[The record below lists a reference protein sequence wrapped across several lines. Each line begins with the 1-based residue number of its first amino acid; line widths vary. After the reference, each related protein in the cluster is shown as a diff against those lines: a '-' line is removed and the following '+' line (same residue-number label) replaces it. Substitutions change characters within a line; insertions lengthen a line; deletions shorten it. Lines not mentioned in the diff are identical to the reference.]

1 MRTFPPQLQN
11 QLEITAES
19 ERLNDLTNLGL
30 HICHGSAPIDVRC
43 CPVGQDCTGK
53 ALVPAKCA
61 DVDRSNLV
69 DGGNPGVR
77 TVNDPTNY
85 DVQFKCSLNR
95 MFLSNTCTQKNDYCK
110 PDPCVRGQ
118 CQLTFAG
125 YSCSCP
131 SGYTGKNCQTDINEC
146 ATNPCSNGGTCTD
159 KVNGYLCA
167 CKPEYTAPVILLD
180 LLARLSSEKT
190 RAIVI
195 ASSP

>member
-1 MRTFPPQLQN
+1 M
-11 QLEITAES
+11 
-19 ERLNDLTNLGL
+19 LNTVLNLFHKCTSL
-30 HICHGSAPIDVRC
+30 HIKLLAIMTCLPLEHRWATTPLPSTSHSK
-43 CPVGQDCTGK
+43 Q
-53 ALVPAKCA
+53 ALDPAKCA

-77 TVNDPTNY
+77 TANDPTNY
-85 DVQFKCSLNR
+85 VDCANSHLLVGIQGR
-95 MFLSNTCTQKNDYCK
+95 T
-110 PDPCVRGQ
+110 
-118 CQLTFAG
+118 
-125 YSCSCP
+125 
-131 SGYTGKNCQTDINEC
+131 C

-167 CKPEYTAPVILLD
+167 CKPEYTAPIILLD